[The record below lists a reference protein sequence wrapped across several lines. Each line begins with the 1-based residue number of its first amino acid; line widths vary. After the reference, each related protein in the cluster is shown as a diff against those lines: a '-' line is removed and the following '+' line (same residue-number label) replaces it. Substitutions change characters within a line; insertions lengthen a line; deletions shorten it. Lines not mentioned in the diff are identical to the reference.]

1 MSRDVFATD
10 PTGRPPDLDVLRRH
24 VTRGWC
30 AFQSLQYALL
40 ADRFPATLR
49 HGQLAA
55 QRHEEA
61 SASRLRGSEHGG
73 LAAVDRAPPD
83 TWTSS
88 ASPPLVER

>member
-1 MSRDVFATD
+1 MYS
-10 PTGRPPDLDVLRRH
+10 LRIQPVAH
-24 VTRGWC
+24 PISTCCAVMFTRGWC
-30 AFQSLQYALL
+30 AFQSSLYALL

-61 SASRLRGSEHGG
+61 SASRLRGYEHGG